1 MPAYRNGPAGHIDAA
16 ADIVKLFNASSKK
29 AAKESRK
36 GKKSKSKSR
45 KIQLCRP
52 KAPLRP

>member
-1 MPAYRNGPAGHIDAA
+1 LPAYRNGPAGHIDAA

-36 GKKSKSKSR
+36 GKKSKSKSG
-45 KIQLCRP
+45 K
-52 KAPLRP
+52 K